1 MEPCERDSERECEDC
16 VYDIEESAVPRRP
29 SLKDWLICDDSELS
43 EVVDE
48 DAAEEDEG
56 MADPPPELEPADLR
70 DWLRVR
76 DDEGPDARCG
86 TSDANG

>member
-1 MEPCERDSERECEDC
+1 MPARDVEG
-16 VYDIEESAVPRRP
+16 
-29 SLKDWLICDDSELS
+29 
-43 EVVDE
+43 VDE